1 MKKNQVK
8 TAALALVALLI
19 TGGLPLLAGG
29 SSSSN
34 IMSAEA
40 QTRRTRR
47 PAVTTLVPAGTGL
60 RVRLNNDLS
69 SDTSRVGDRFTATV
83 VNPSRYEE
91 ATVTGH
97 ISAIRKSG
105 RVEGRTSMNLAFDSI
120 QMSGAARCAANWSA
134 STTPAQSRRAKSMKR
149 AALNQAAGA
158 SKRSSVAAS
167 AQPQAR

>member
-1 MKKNQVK
+1 MRSVNFNHQNGGGGRGMKKNQIK
-8 TAALALVALLI
+8 TAVLALVALLM

-47 PAVTTLVPAGTGL
+47 PAVTTLVPAGTAL

-83 VNPSRYEE
+83 VNPSR
-91 ATVTGH
+91 
-97 ISAIRKSG
+97 
-105 RVEGRTSMNLAFDSI
+105 
-120 QMSGAARCAANWSA
+120 
-134 STTPAQSRRAKSMKR
+134 
-149 AALNQAAGA
+149 
-158 SKRSSVAAS
+158 
-167 AQPQAR
+167 